1 MMPGWIFSNGFG
13 GAPNSDGLDALET
26 PQAQHNYIGH
36 SYMLSVSIKRYFRR
50 FGNPTGTA
58 LSRTLVCFGDG
69 FLNTHRLMPA
79 SVHMSAHIVL
89 RPSVMDYCV
98 HISVYKVKIDI
109 DHHAYCIVGMR
120 IQHFCNV
127 TMCNYAELLDF
138 E

>member
-1 MMPGWIFSNGFG
+1 MRGWIFSNGFG

-69 FLNTHRLMPA
+69 FAGTLTDSCLRLYTCLHTL
-79 SVHMSAHIVL
+79 SL

-98 HISVYKVKIDI
+98 HISVYKVKTDI
-109 DHHAYCIVGMR
+109 GYHTYGIVGMR
-120 IQHFCNV
+120 KQHFCNV
-127 TMCNYAELLDF
+127 TMCNYAELL
-138 E
+138 